1 MPIVQQPQYNPTSI
15 YQPVVYEVKL
25 ATANPNEVKY
35 CQYTINVDGVAIA
48 KDRKEYYKT
57 VNLGLGVFEYYFLID
72 VQSFLQRYYAPNK
85 DKSSMFGALG
95 AASDS
100 ENTDAHAEVILD
112 LTYLELNGLTGKI
125 FVAPTTESSTS
136 IYCTLAKRQNGDDRS
151 LATYT
156 ASPFRDFLT
165 KSPRSLATCDSLN
178 QFLSYYTDGTIFN
191 YMRVV
196 LFDSAGLI
204 LSTDYTL
211 TNAVTN
217 SQNTISTGLAQL
229 QTIPAGSWLSGVA
242 PNFAAAASYKVDIGE
257 GVLAPSFSYTRKTEE
272 FFYVIEDC
280 CNKKLQVFWL
290 NDLGGVDTYQ
300 LPFLS
305 LEDTI
310 SADQFEKPLA
320 WDAGAVV
327 PHAQYDYGRLRNN
340 IKAVRKYT
348 INTKVTNSEYAWLR
362 SILWSAELYIANPD
376 DLTEYW
382 RVYPAN
388 ISQVEKAARGIIE
401 WNFDLEISQDIVTHR
416 V

>member
-35 CQYTINVDGVAIA
+35 CEYTIEVDGVAIA

-57 VNLGLGVFEYYFLID
+57 VSLGLGVFEYYFLID

-85 DKSSMFGALG
+85 AKSSMFGALG
-95 AASDS
+95 TATES
-100 ENTDAHAEVILD
+100 ENTDAHAEVIINFS
-112 LTYLELNGLTGKI
+112 YLELSGLTGKI
-125 FVAPTTESSTS
+125 FVAPTTDVSTS
-136 IYCTLAKRQNGDDRS
+136 VFCTLAKRQNGDERS
-151 LATYT
+151 LAAYT
-156 ASPFRDFLT
+156 ASPFRSFLT
-165 KSPRSLATCDSLN
+165 KSPRSLATCSTLN
-178 QFLSYYTDGTIFN
+178 QFLSYYTDSGIFN

-204 LSTDYTL
+204 LSTDYVL

-229 QTIPAGSWLSGVA
+229 QTIPAGDWLSGVA
-242 PNFAAAASYKVDIGE
+242 PNFSAAANYKVDIGE
-257 GVLAPSFSYTRKTEE
+257 AVFAPSFSYTRKTEE
-272 FFYVIEDC
+272 VFYVIEDC
-280 CNKKLQVFWL
+280 CSKKLKLYWL
-290 NDLGGVDTYQ
+290 NDLGGVDSYQ
-300 LPFLS
+300 LPFLA
-305 LEDTI
+305 LEDSI
-310 SADQFEKPLA
+310 SADEFEKPLA

-327 PHAQYDYGRLRNN
+327 PHAQYDHGRLRNN
-340 IKAVRKYT
+340 IKAVRRYT
-348 INTKVTNSEYAWLR
+348 IDTRVTNSEYGWLR
-362 SILWSAELYIANPD
+362 SILWSAELYIANPN

-388 ISQVEKAARGIIE
+388 ITQVERAARGIIE
-401 WNFDLEISQDIVTHR
+401 WSFDLEISQDIVTHR

>member
-72 VQSFLQRYYAPNK
+72 VQSFLQRHYAPNK
-85 DKSSMFGALG
+85 AKSSMFGTLG
-95 AASDS
+95 TATDS
-100 ENTDAHAEVILD
+100 ENTDAHAEVIINFS
-112 LTYLELNGLTGKI
+112 YLELSGLTGKI
-125 FVAPTTESSTS
+125 FVAPTTDVSTS
-136 IYCTLAKRQNGDDRS
+136 VFCTLAKRQNGDQRS
-151 LATYT
+151 LAAYT
-156 ASPFRDFLT
+156 ASPFRSFLT
-165 KSPRSLATCDSLN
+165 KSPRSLATCSTLN
-178 QFLSYYTDGTIFN
+178 QFLSYYTDSGIFN

-204 LSTDYTL
+204 LSTDYVL
-211 TNAVTN
+211 TNAVPN

-272 FFYVIEDC
+272 VFYVIEDC
-280 CNKKLQVFWL
+280 CSKKLKLYWL
-290 NDLGGVDTYQ
+290 NDLGGVDSYQ
-300 LPFLS
+300 LPFLA
-305 LEDTI
+305 LEDSI
-310 SADQFEKPLA
+310 SADEFEKPLA

-327 PHAQYDYGRLRNN
+327 PHAQYDHGRLRNN
-340 IKAVRKYT
+340 IKAVRRYT
-348 INTKVTNSEYAWLR
+348 IDTRVTNTEYGWLR
-362 SILWSAELYIANPD
+362 SILWSAELYIANPN

-388 ISQVEKAARGIIE
+388 ITQVERAARGIIE
-401 WNFDLEISQDIVTHR
+401 WSFDLEISQDIVTHR